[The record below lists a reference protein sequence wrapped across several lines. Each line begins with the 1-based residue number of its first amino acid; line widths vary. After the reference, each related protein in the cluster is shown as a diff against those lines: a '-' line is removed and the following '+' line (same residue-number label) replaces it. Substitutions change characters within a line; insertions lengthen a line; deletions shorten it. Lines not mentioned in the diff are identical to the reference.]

1 MNELV
6 IMSIK
11 FNLVERKKKPTI
23 FRATACVHTILSQ
36 VQPKKK

>member
-1 MNELV
+1 MNELI

-23 FRATACVHTILSQ
+23 FSDGVCTHN
-36 VQPKKK
+36 P